1 MNKGCFSEE
10 NSEQHP
16 FPVVLTFPVLDS
28 YLVAACLKADK
39 NSHTIGSKKRVYNIF
54 CVEIFYLVIYSCVY
68 YCRKNLDRKKE
79 SRHFCVSGK
88 TGYSS
93 HLPCRLSEKQHL
105 L

>member
-1 MNKGCFSEE
+1 MNKGCFLEE

-16 FPVVLTFPVLDS
+16 FSVLDS

-68 YCRKNLDRKKE
+68 YCRRNLDRKKAGTFVYRE
-79 SRHFCVSGK
+79 KLVIHPICHVV
-88 TGYSS
+88 
-93 HLPCRLSEKQHL
+93 CRKNNIFYKK
-105 L
+105 